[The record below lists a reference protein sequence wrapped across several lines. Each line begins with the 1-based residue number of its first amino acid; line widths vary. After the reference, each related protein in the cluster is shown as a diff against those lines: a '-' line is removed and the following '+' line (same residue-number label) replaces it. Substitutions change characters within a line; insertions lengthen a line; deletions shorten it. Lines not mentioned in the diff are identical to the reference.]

1 MTQANRPYG
10 GANERPDDPDTLPG
24 ETSEPGEVTAA
35 PETTPRAAQG
45 GGMSD
50 DVTRVPESGAD
61 SKAAGGP
68 DATGPTG

>member
-10 GANERPDDPDTLPG
+10 GANEIPEDADHLPG
-24 ETSEPGEVTAA
+24 ETSEPGLVGAD
-35 PETTPRAAQG
+35 PETSPRAAQG

-50 DVTRVPESGAD
+50 DVTSVPESGAD

-68 DATGPTG
+68 DPTGPTG